1 MRLAADYVTLPRAP
15 EELTSDRLK
24 RIGEG
29 IGKVVYASEHWVV
42 KRERSATEVVSL
54 IIIWRT
60 LRRWAHRLPFGLGK
74 RWLTRGSAT
83 VRVISAVIRMAMIIV
98 PRSIWFSR
106 RVADMWSTY
115 RARNRRGERLARKLL
130 AGTGLIPGRIC
141 FPPTTVLVGGFPG
154 WLTVYE
160 ATEKVDTTLDRLLN
174 DFARQGD
181 FRAVEHWL
189 DRYLETRQNGW
200 RHGLFSVDAHL
211 KNFGVIGDR
220 IVLLDA
226 GGLTNRWN
234 DIEEKLERDEQI
246 LEPHKALGLEEVFES
261 QPTLARRFD
270 DRWRELVNR
279 DRVGVH
285 FDVAED

>member
-1 MRLAADYVTLPRAP
+1 MRPAADYLTLPHAP
-15 EELTSDRLK
+15 EELTRDRLR

-42 KRERSATEVVSL
+42 KRERSPSEIVAL
-54 IIIWRT
+54 IIIWRN

-74 RWLTRGSAT
+74 RWLTRESVT
-83 VRVISAVIRMAMIIV
+83 VRLISAFIRTAMLVV
-98 PRSIWFSR
+98 PRSVWFSR
-106 RVADMWSTY
+106 RVADLWSTY

-154 WLTVYE
+154 WLTVHE
-160 ATEKVDTTLDRLLN
+160 ATEKVDTTLDRLLH
-174 DFARQGD
+174 DFARRGD
-181 FRAVEHWL
+181 FQAVESWL

-226 GGLTNRWN
+226 GGLTDRWR
-234 DIEEKLERDEQI
+234 DIEEKLEKDEQI

-261 QPTLARRFD
+261 QPALARRFD
-270 DRWRELVNR
+270 ERWRELVNR
-279 DRVGVH
+279 DRVARH
-285 FDVAED
+285 FEAAEG

>member
-1 MRLAADYVTLPRAP
+1 MRPGADYVTLPRAP
-15 EELTSDRLK
+15 EELTRDRLK

-29 IGKVVYASEHWVV
+29 IGKVVYSSEHWVV
-42 KRERSATEVVSL
+42 KRERSPTEVVAL

-74 RWLTRGSAT
+74 RWLTRESVT
-83 VRVISAVIRMAMIIV
+83 VRLVSAGIRAAMIVV
-98 PRSIWFSR
+98 PRSVWFSR
-106 RVADMWSTY
+106 RVANMWSTY

-130 AGTGLIPGRIC
+130 AGTGLIPSRIC

-154 WLTVYE
+154 WLTIHE
-160 ATEKVDTTLDRLLN
+160 ATEKVDMTLDRLLR
-174 DFARQGD
+174 DFARQDD
-181 FRAVEHWL
+181 FAAVEFWL

-226 GGLTNRWN
+226 GGLTDRWR
-234 DIEEKLERDEQI
+234 DIEEKLEKDEQVH
-246 LEPHKALGLEEVFES
+246 EPHKALGLEEVFES
-261 QPTLARRFD
+261 QPELARRFD
-270 DRWRELVNR
+270 ERWREMVNR
-279 DRVGVH
+279 DRVALH
-285 FDVAED
+285 FEIAEG

>member
-15 EELTSDRLK
+15 EELARDRLK

-42 KRERSATEVVSL
+42 KRERSPTEVVAL

-74 RWLTRGSAT
+74 RWLTRESMT
-83 VRVISAVIRMAMIIV
+83 VRLVSAVVRAAMIVV
-98 PRSIWFSR
+98 PRSVWFSR

-130 AGTGLIPGRIC
+130 AGTGLIPSRIC

-154 WLTVYE
+154 WLTVHE
-160 ATEKVDTTLDRLLN
+160 ATEKVDTTLDRLLR
-174 DFARQGD
+174 DFAHQGD
-181 FRAVEHWL
+181 FAAVEFWL

-226 GGLTNRWN
+226 GGLTDRWQ
-234 DIEEKLERDEQI
+234 DIEEKLEKDEQV
-246 LEPHKALGLEEVFES
+246 LEPHKALGLGEVFES
-261 QPTLARRFD
+261 QPELARRFD
-270 DRWRELVNR
+270 ERWRELVNR
-279 DRVGVH
+279 DRVALH
-285 FDVAED
+285 FEAAEG